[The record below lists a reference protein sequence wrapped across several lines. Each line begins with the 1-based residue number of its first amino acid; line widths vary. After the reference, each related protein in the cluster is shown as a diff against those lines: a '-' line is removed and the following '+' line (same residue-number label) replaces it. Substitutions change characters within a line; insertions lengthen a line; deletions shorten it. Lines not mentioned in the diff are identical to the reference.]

1 MATVTDAIDLLSVS
15 KLSNITAAEQALVE
29 AFMLESTVARDMPF
43 VSTNG
48 ALKYAYTREVS
59 LPSVSYRQLN
69 TDLTATQGTVEQV
82 NESLGVLT
90 QRFKIDS
97 AYGEATRSQVTASQL
112 SMHLK
117 ALAATFQTKFFKGD
131 GMTQGEINGL
141 QNRATGNQLIA
152 AGATSGGDAL
162 SLAKLDELVRKTV
175 GPSKIIYCGL
185 AMGDLLDQASRSTSF
200 NAFVREIPGDLAG
213 INFGGLVLSFKG
225 VPIIRVAGLDGA
237 DDVLDFSEANP
248 GGGSAVG
255 TSLYCV
261 SRGENGV
268 HGLQAKPMEATPL
281 GINHAQPNFQ
291 HHIEWV
297 NGLAVKRTRAMTR
310 LWGVK
315 SAAVVA

>member
-15 KLSNITAAEQALVE
+15 KQANITMAVEQLIE
-29 AFMLESTVARDMPF
+29 AFMLESSVARVLPF
-43 VSTNG
+43 VSTDG
-48 ALKYAYTREVS
+48 ALKYTYGREVS

-69 TDLTATQGTVEQV
+69 TDVTATQGTTEQV
-82 NESLGVLT
+82 TEMLGVLT

-97 AYGEATRSQVTASQL
+97 AYGDAARAQVTATQL

-117 ALAATFQTKFFKGD
+117 ALAAAFQTKFFKGD
-131 GMTQGEINGL
+131 GLTQGEINGL

-152 AGATSGGDAL
+152 AGSTAGGDAL
-162 SLAKLDELVRKTV
+162 SLAKMDELVRKTV
-175 GPSKIIYCGL
+175 GPDKIIFCGL
-185 AMGDLLDQASRSTSF
+185 GMGDLFDQASRSTSF
-200 NAFVREIPGDLAG
+200 NAFVKELPADMVGL
-213 INFGGLVLSFKG
+213 NFGGVVLTFKG
-225 VPIIRVAGLDGA
+225 VPIVRVAGLDGN

-248 GGGSAVG
+248 NGGSAVG
-255 TSLYCV
+255 TSLYCI

-281 GINHAQPNFQ
+281 GINHSQPNFQ

-297 NGLAVKRTRAMTR
+297 HGAAVKRTRAMTR

-315 SAAVVA
+315 NAAIVA